1 MATLNVNDKTYDM
14 DKLPKEA
21 QAQVTNLR
29 FVEAEIARQTALLAV
44 LQTARNTYTKALLPH
59 LKDVPEKSAKLQ

>member
-1 MATLNVNDKTYDM
+1 MATLNINDKAYDM

-29 FVEAEIARQTALLAV
+29 FVEAEIARHKATLAV
-44 LQTARNTYTKALLPH
+44 LQTARNTYLKALLPH
-59 LKDVPEKSAKLQ
+59 LKDVPEQNTPLQ